1 MIKIN
6 VVILLVV
13 LCGCIV
19 PSKEELTTRAG
30 ICYQRYLEAQP
41 VPFDCGSAIK
51 YGQ

>member
-19 PSKEELTTRAG
+19 PSKEELTTGADHKSG
-30 ICYQRYLEAQP
+30 YLLPAL
-41 VPFDCGSAIK
+41 FRGTTCAF
-51 YGQ
+51 